1 MTSSTVVVADLAAC
15 YSEQLWLT
23 LVLAAVLDVL
33 TLAAADMTTVKTI
46 GGKTIGGAL
55 QSSIMRMSSDAA
67 HVQAVQR
74 QTVKRTSCKTQ

>member
-1 MTSSTVVVADLAAC
+1 MTSSTVVVADLSAC

-23 LVLAAVLDVL
+23 LVLAAVPDVL

-46 GGKTIGGAL
+46 GGAL
-55 QSSIMRMSSDAA
+55 QSCIMRMSSDAA